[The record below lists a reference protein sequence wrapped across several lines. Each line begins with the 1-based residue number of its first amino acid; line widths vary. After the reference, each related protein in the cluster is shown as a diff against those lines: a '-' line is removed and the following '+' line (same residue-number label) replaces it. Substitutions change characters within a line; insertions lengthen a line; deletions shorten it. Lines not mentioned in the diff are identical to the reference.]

1 MAVNQSDGPP
11 TDELRLVL
19 RVYLGAVE
27 AASREWALRG
37 RASREQVH
45 SLLVATL
52 VAMMRDAVPAV
63 RRVDTGSPPA

>member
-1 MAVNQSDGPP
+1 M
-11 TDELRLVL
+11 L

-63 RRVDTGSPPA
+63 RRVDTGSPPV